1 LFPAWEIRL
10 AFAFIRRVPPS
21 RSTACRQPG
30 FTIVEALVVAAVMAL
45 GLAMALPALQQ
56 AREAARQEQCGNN
69 LKQLGVALQSY
80 HETHD
85 RFPYSSTYS
94 VTASGQPGEGH
105 TWTEFLLPYMDMSAV
120 YLKLDFAIANRAP
133 ANARVLEEL
142 QLSWQSCPANEQSPQ
157 VSYWQRDFVEAWRV
171 GTQGQFYAPCTGT
184 QIGYGNTGWDCH
196 ALGLKP
202 GSYCCT
208 EGSEWDNAT
217 PEANPG
223 MFGGRNTY
231 SATLKDVADGSGST
245 FLLGER
251 RAELLFYGG
260 AFSVNF
266 PGAPTGMKLNS
277 QLINRDNAGDWE
289 HNWGFSSRH
298 EGGANFL
305 FVDGKVRF
313 INDAIDYETYCRL
326 SDKADGNKV
335 KDF

>member
-1 LFPAWEIRL
+1 M
-10 AFAFIRRVPPS
+10 AFAFGRRVRPL
-21 RSTACRQPG
+21 RRVACRPRG
-30 FTIVEALVVAAVMAL
+30 FTVVEALVVAAVVAL
-45 GLAMALPALQQ
+45 ALAMALPALQQ
-56 AREAARQEQCGNN
+56 AREASRLEQCQNN
-69 LKQLGVALQSY
+69 LKQLGVALHSY

-85 RFPYSSTYS
+85 RFPYSTTYS
-94 VTASGQPGEGH
+94 VSAPGQPGEGH

-120 YLKLDFAIANRAP
+120 YLKLDFRVANREP

-142 QLSWQSCPANEQSPQ
+142 KLPWQSCPSNQESQKI
-157 VSYWQRDFVEAWRV
+157 SYWQRDFFEAWKA

-196 ALGLKP
+196 ALGLKA

-208 EGSEWDNAT
+208 EGSEWDSAA
-217 PEANPG
+217 PAANPG
-223 MFGGRNTY
+223 MFGGRNPF
-231 SATLKDVADGSGST
+231 SAALKDVADGTGST

-277 QLINRDNAGDWE
+277 KLTNHEDVNDWH